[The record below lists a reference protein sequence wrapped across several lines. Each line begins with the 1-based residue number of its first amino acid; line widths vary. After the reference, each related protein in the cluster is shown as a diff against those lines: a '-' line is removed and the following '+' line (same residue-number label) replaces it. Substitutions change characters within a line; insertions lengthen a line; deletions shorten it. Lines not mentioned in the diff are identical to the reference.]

1 MRYIVAILLFVVMG
15 YSLMLVLV
23 NSHQVEV
30 NLLFSQIPQM
40 SLGLLLIISILLGII
55 AGLLLGLILF
65 RVLQIKLENQRLN
78 KELSQTRD
86 KLMHTQHSLEQHL
99 AQKMDQGLP
108 LNVNVNGKSN
118 TALPPL
124 H

>member
-1 MRYIVAILLFVVMG
+1 MAACNAIQLQVFVWLSSIFFNLF
-15 YSLMLVLV
+15 LK
-23 NSHQVEV
+23 
-30 NLLFSQIPQM
+30 
-40 SLGLLLIISILLGII
+40 IIFLLGII

-78 KELSQTRD
+78 KELTQTRD

-118 TALPPL
+118 TALPPI